1 MIEGHRWNNEKYS
14 WSQTDVNPILLL
26 FTISVWYEMMSEK
39 KCLKIKIPKAFTRR
53 LVDKRNG
60 KKKKEGREVKIK
72 EGKKENKMVYG
83 KKANGTSILLIIDYK
98 ALTTMSNNY

>member
-1 MIEGHRWNNEKYS
+1 M
-14 WSQTDVNPILLL
+14 
-26 FTISVWYEMMSEK
+26 FK
-39 KCLKIKIPKAFTRR
+39 KKIPKAFTRR
-53 LVDKRNG
+53 LVDKRDG
-60 KKKKEGREVKIK
+60 KKKKKKIVEMKKKKAEGREVKIK